1 MHTILE
7 ATYNELTLTAAIAT
21 KGLRPSL
28 CDPPSALEVRRTT
41 ACGRL
46 SVGYAPLAKGTY
58 WRAFPLL
65 LGGDRARLA
74 RSAVRPSVGG

>member
-7 ATYNELTLTAAIAT
+7 ATYNELTLTTAIAT

-46 SVGYAPLAKGTY
+46 SVGYAPLGTH